1 MNCEDSTQ
9 NLTLSQTYTAKVT
22 SVLPVLLSAI
32 RVSPPSEG
40 PAHDGK
46 TIGKDAVSYEYKQ
59 VWPRFLSSILD
70 SGFWES
76 ELTLMYSQSEYP
88 RI

>member
-1 MNCEDSTQ
+1 MNSGNFTQ
-9 NLTLSQTYTAKVT
+9 NLTFSQTYTAKAT

-59 VWPRFLSSILD
+59 VWQIFIS
-70 SGFWES
+70 
-76 ELTLMYSQSEYP
+76 
-88 RI
+88 

>member
-1 MNCEDSTQ
+1 MNSVQ
-9 NLTLSQTYTAKVT
+9 NLTFSQTYTAKVT

-46 TIGKDAVSYEYKQ
+46 AIGKDAVSYEYKQ
-59 VWPRFLSSILD
+59 VWHTGLWVL
-70 SGFWES
+70 ES
-76 ELTLMYSQSEYP
+76 QLTLMYSQSEYP
-88 RI
+88 HI

>member
-1 MNCEDSTQ
+1 MNCEK
-9 NLTLSQTYTAKVT
+9 NLTFSQTYTAKVT

-46 TIGKDAVSYEYKQ
+46 TIGKDALSYEYKQ
-59 VWPRFLSSILD
+59 VWPRSISKILD
-70 SGFWES
+70 SEFWS
-76 ELTLMYSQSEYP
+76 LNLL
-88 RI
+88 

>member
-1 MNCEDSTQ
+1 MNCEDFTQ

-32 RVSPPSEG
+32 RVSSPSEG

-70 SGFWES
+70 SGF

-88 RI
+88 HI